1 MIQLNGQLGRRGPV
15 VHFSTYNHESTED
28 MQEFSNVIAT
38 FQQLIPDYIP
48 IDEKLDLVS
57 EVEMLYTF
65 SLGCVGTLKE
75 WLGRA
80 MRKAMID
87 DNPRKMTKRHL
98 EETKLSMNVLSQMRS
113 EIEEGQ
119 AKFQEDDAK
128 AAALQSF
135 FFPKEDQ
142 AVSSDNRTN
151 TTRRPGERKPQRDTV
166 GNAAMS
172 DE

>member
-28 MQEFSNVIAT
+28 MQGFSDVLAT

-87 DNPRKMTKRHL
+87 SSPRKMTKRHL
-98 EETKLSMNVLSQMRS
+98 EKTKLSMSVLSQMRS

-119 AKFQEDDAK
+119 AKFREDDAK

-135 FFPKEDQ
+135 FFPKETQ
-142 AVSSDNRTN
+142 AAPSANGTS
-151 TTRRPGERKPQRDTV
+151 TTQRPGERKPQRDPV
-166 GNAAMS
+166 CNAEMS